1 MPRLRLPPGRH
12 TYAVRD
18 EGEAEAPS
26 RKRSLTKE
34 EWEAKEA
41 RRERGLQLSTFCL
54 QSMAWILLTF
64 YATDYLPPLSI
75 RLTIGLQAPRN
86 DQYLVGYL
94 VLGLLCLL
102 IAIGFGAFYRPRI
115 ARSTYSWRWFL
126 FPTVVALFLIP
137 AQGENELLTRAVEA
151 ACLLVGIGLGEL
163 TSGWF
168 RRSRRPAEQG
178 RAAGS

>member
-1 MPRLRLPPGRH
+1 MPRPSLPPGRH

-18 EGEAEAPS
+18 EGGAEAPS
-26 RKRSLTKE
+26 GKRPLTKE
-34 EWEAKEA
+34 EWGA
-41 RRERGLQLSTFCL
+41 REERRGRGLQLSTFCL
-54 QSMAWILLTF
+54 QSMSWILLTF

-75 RLTIGLQAPRN
+75 RLTIGLQAPRSG
-86 DQYLVGYL
+86 QYLVGYV
-94 VLGLLCLL
+94 VLGLVCLL

-115 ARSTYSWRWFL
+115 ARSRYSWRWFF

-168 RRSRRPAEQG
+168 RRSRRSAEPG